1 MKSSGP
7 IIVVSRLQ
15 KHFGSNKVLTDF
27 NLHVNKGENVVV
39 LGKSGCGKSVL
50 IKCISGL
57 LPYEGGSIKVFGEE
71 IAALNQKSLDH
82 LRSKIGFVFQSSAL
96 YDSMTVGENLEFP
109 LRHHGKSKSEE
120 EIKDIIST
128 TLENVGLGHAV
139 NLMPSELSGGMRKR
153 IGLARALVLQPEIIL
168 YDEPTTGLDPV
179 TGNEISSLMLKMQEK
194 YHTSS
199 IIISHD
205 LNCSKATANR
215 MCVMINGINYA
226 EGTFDEL
233 ESSTDPNI
241 SSFFESYRHEH

>member
-1 MKSSGP
+1 
-7 IIVVSRLQ
+7 
-15 KHFGSNKVLTDF
+15 
-27 NLHVNKGENVVV
+27 
-39 LGKSGCGKSVL
+39 
-50 IKCISGL
+50 
-57 LPYEGGSIKVFGEE
+57 
-71 IAALNQKSLDH
+71 
-82 LRSKIGFVFQSSAL
+82 
-96 YDSMTVGENLEFP
+96 
-109 LRHHGKSKSEE
+109 
-120 EIKDIIST
+120 
-128 TLENVGLGHAV
+128 
-139 NLMPSELSGGMRKR
+139 
-153 IGLARALVLQPEIIL
+153 LQPEIIL

-179 TGNEISSLMLKMQEK
+179 TGSEISSLMLKMQEK

>member
-1 MKSSGP
+1 MKTKEP
-7 IIVVSRLQ
+7 IIVVSHLQ
-15 KHFGSNKVLTDF
+15 KYFGTNKVLTDF
-27 NLHVNKGENVVV
+27 NLQVNKGENVVV

-50 IKCISGL
+50 IKCIAGL
-57 LPYEGGSIKVFGEE
+57 LPYDGGSIKVFGEE
-71 IAALNQKSLDH
+71 IAMLSQKSLDR
-82 LRSKIGFVFQSSAL
+82 LRSRIGFVFQSSAL

-109 LRHHGKSKSEE
+109 LLHHRKLKSTQKLK
-120 EIKDIIST
+120 EIVSS
-128 TLENVGLGHAV
+128 TLENVGLAHAV

-153 IGLARALVLQPEIIL
+153 IGLARALVMEPEIIL

-179 TGNEISSLMLKMQEK
+179 TGSEISNLMLKMQEK

-215 MCVMINGINYA
+215 LCVMINGINYA

-233 ESSTDPNI
+233 ESSSDPNI